1 MVCYR
6 GRRLLSAA
14 LHCCTCVW
22 PNFTTCFDPGRRYFV
37 FRYHRQRSGP
47 APRKQRPCWREFG
60 LTNRTRARSGEL
72 ISEGAV
78 VRSLPGSGQ
87 HRQIRPVCAPRSAGE
102 ARHRERAGGALTV
115 AAAKRVDRGGV
126 GSGAC
131 RRPDGF
137 RHAAPPPDLPEP
149 ASFDHTPD
157 DSGSLSRRLVAPE
170 LRDDS

>member
-1 MVCYR
+1 
-6 GRRLLSAA
+6 
-14 LHCCTCVW
+14 
-22 PNFTTCFDPGRRYFV
+22 
-37 FRYHRQRSGP
+37 
-47 APRKQRPCWREFG
+47 
-60 LTNRTRARSGEL
+60 
-72 ISEGAV
+72 
-78 VRSLPGSGQ
+78 
-87 HRQIRPVCAPRSAGE
+87 
-102 ARHRERAGGALTV
+102 V

-170 LRDDS
+170 LRRRFLTNVLGKFFFASGHDRNVGYSQGINYSAAVVPLRR